1 MTIDGPKSAFNNKE
15 FIIVSTGETY
25 NDAYNIG
32 PDGKY
37 YTGNTYIFGVS
48 KLLEINNKKTSNQ
61 YINIDNEV
69 VQQYISL
76 NESNSKKHIKYPKAY
91 YPQINSKDYQ
101 QNNFIIQR
109 YFARKSN
116 DINSPIVEIDEKQF
130 KNFLKD
136 SYYKVIQI
144 SWKIT
149 GYDIESFNNKQ
160 INDGNNKLKGL
171 NQYLTNVYQ
180 LAFQKK
186 SDI

>member
-1 MTIDGPKSAFNNKE
+1 MAIDGPKKSFNDKKFVIAN
-15 FIIVSTGETY
+15 TGEIY
-25 NDAYNIG
+25 NGNYNIG

-48 KLLEINNKKTSNQ
+48 KLLEISNKKTSNQ
-61 YINIDNEV
+61 YININNEV
-69 VQQYISL
+69 VQEYIVL
-76 NESNSKKHIKYPKAY
+76 NKNNSKKHIKYPKAY

-144 SWKIT
+144 S
-149 GYDIESFNNKQ
+149 
-160 INDGNNKLKGL
+160 
-171 NQYLTNVYQ
+171 
-180 LAFQKK
+180 
-186 SDI
+186 